1 MSGCFIREMEQIEKS
16 CMSETEL
23 SSQSDLTQLQLFYTQ
38 QIMGVK

>member
-1 MSGCFIREMEQIEKS
+1 MSGCFIREMERIEKS

-23 SSQSDLTQLQLFYTQ
+23 SSQSDLTQLQLFCRQ